1 MGHLLAKFFKAY
13 SALTSCFNHN
23 NAWQNTL
30 NVISYAYAKLLG
42 RERAEIA
49 ALTFDEFVDLLEHC
63 PWPACSVSY
72 FVTYL
77 GEMVDEPK
85 DTNQTR
91 LTSLCNTIYT
101 VSGIDTQKGAPQNV
115 VRSLSPLQ
123 PHFIAHAVT
132 STDIRMLQ
140 I

>member
-1 MGHLLAKFFKAY
+1 MGHLLPTFTKAA
-13 SALTSCFNHN
+13 SALTSCFDHN
-23 NAWQNTL
+23 TAWQNTL
-30 NVISYAYAKLLG
+30 NVISFAYAELLG

-49 ALTFDEFVDLLEHC
+49 ALTFNEFVDLLKHC

-77 GEMVDEPK
+77 GEMVDKPI
-85 DTNQTR
+85 DTHEAR
-91 LTSLCNTIYT
+91 LSLCNTIYT
-101 VSGIDTQKGAPQNV
+101 VSGIAPQKGAPQKV
-115 VRSLSPLQ
+115 VRGLSPLE

>member
-1 MGHLLAKFFKAY
+1 MGHLLATFTKAV
-13 SALTSCFNHN
+13 SALRSCFDRN

-30 NVISYAYAKLLG
+30 NVISYAYADLLD
-42 RERAEIA
+42 RERDEIA
-49 ALTFDEFVDLLEHC
+49 ALTFDQFVDLLKHS

-72 FVTYL
+72 LVTYL
-77 GEMVDEPK
+77 GELGDKPK
-85 DTNQTR
+85 DTHEAR
-91 LTSLCNTIYT
+91 LSLCNTIYT
-101 VSGIDTQKGAPQNV
+101 VSGIATQMGPPQNV
-115 VRSLSPLQ
+115 VRGLSPLQ